1 MNRATG
7 FHFFSVPATMGHYH
21 WISCATNSDE
31 AFGHAICLFFTCQP
45 CLFFVIE
52 NVLMCFSYTW
62 FLAWVTPFSCFR
74 PSSPK
79 RSRLCLVSW
88 AVRRRS
94 SAQQPGT
101 SDRHPLDALLWL
113 SVRAWELYHV
123 LHSSPIIEYYYRRRP
138 GTIRPKCS
146 FIETISSSENA
157 FRKKWRAANVLTLS
171 KLEGVLK

>member
-1 MNRATG
+1 MWKKCVVVTELVVPPTLTTRLVTS
-7 FHFFSVPATMGHYH
+7 HFYASSVNLV
-21 WISCATNSDE
+21 C
-31 AFGHAICLFFTCQP
+31 FF
-45 CLFFVIE
+45 FIE
-52 NVLMCFSYTW
+52 NVLMWFSYNW
-62 FLAWVTPFSCFR
+62 FLAYVTPFSCFR

-138 GTIRPKCS
+138 GIIRPKCS